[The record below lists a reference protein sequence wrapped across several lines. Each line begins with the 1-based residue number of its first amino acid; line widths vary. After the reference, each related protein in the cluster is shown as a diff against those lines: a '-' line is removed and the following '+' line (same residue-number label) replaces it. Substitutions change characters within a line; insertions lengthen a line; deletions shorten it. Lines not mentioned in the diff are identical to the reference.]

1 MKYLSLRERIKLNGL
16 VAQYADV
23 SDPTVSLALFNRV
36 LESSGSAETAF
47 DVVRETGHKL
57 WQQHTQSSMTIAN

>member
-23 SDPTVSLALFNRV
+23 SDPTISLALFERV
-36 LESSGSAETAF
+36 LASSGSAETAF
-47 DVVRETGHKL
+47 DAVRESGHRR
-57 WQQHTQSSMTIAN
+57 WQQHIQTPMTITN